1 MALGIVAIFA
11 VPTPTPGATQSSA
24 PALTIAQSADV
35 TSVVPGG
42 TVHYTITVTDSG
54 QTSYPGAT
62 LTDSLTG
69 VLDDATYNND
79 ARATAGSVSFTT
91 PNLTWTGALSSGQTA
106 TITYSVTVHS
116 SANAHDATLT
126 DTVTS
131 PTPGNNCPTGSTD
144 PHCSTTVTV
153 AAPAPVAT
161 QSSIPALTIAT
172 SADAASVVP
181 GGTVHYTITVA
192 DTGRTA
198 YPGATLTDP
207 LTGVLDDATYNYD
220 ARASAGTVSF
230 TTPNLTWTG
239 ALSSGQTATITY
251 SVIAHS
257 SADTGDAT
265 LTDTVTSPT
274 PGNNCPSGSADPH
287 CSIAVAVAA
296 GSKGPTGSKGPG
308 GPNAPVGSNAPA
320 GSRAPVGSKG
330 PGGSNV
336 PAGSK
341 ATADPPNGAAGV
353 LSITVPVS
361 ADLGTTAPGRSISA
375 ALGIVE
381 VTDNRASPA
390 DWTATVSSTDF
401 TTGDA
406 TAAETIPVADVEY
419 LISGFTDTTG
429 SATLTPAS
437 VTVMSGSSQDVV
449 AATNVVADNSASW
462 NPQIEISVPDGAIDG
477 DYTATITQS
486 VS

>member
-1 MALGIVAIFA
+1 V
-11 VPTPTPGATQSSA
+11 PTPGATQSSA
-24 PALTIAQSADV
+24 PALTIAKSADV

-42 TVHYTITVTDSG
+42 TVHYTITVTDTG
-54 QTSYPGAT
+54 QTSYPAAT
-62 LTDSLTG
+62 LTDPLTG
-69 VLDDATYNND
+69 VLDDANYNND
-79 ARATAGSVSFTT
+79 AHATAGTVSFTT
-91 PNLTWTGALSSGQTA
+91 PNLTWTGALSIGQTA
-106 TITYSVTVHS
+106 TITYSVTAHS
-116 SANAHDATLT
+116 SADAHDATLT
-126 DTVTS
+126 DAVTS
-131 PTPGNNCPTGSTD
+131 STPGNNCPSGSTD

-153 AAPAPVAT
+153 AAPAPIAT
-161 QSSIPALTIAT
+161 QSSVPALTIAK

-192 DTGRTA
+192 DTGQTS
-198 YPGATLTDP
+198 YPGAALTDP

-239 ALSSGQTATITY
+239 ALSSGETATITY

-296 GSKGPTGSKGPG
+296 GSKAPVGSKGPG
-308 GPNAPVGSNAPA
+308 GPNAPAGSKAPAGPKGPGGPNAPA
-320 GSRAPVGSKG
+320 GSKAP
-330 PGGSNV
+330 
-336 PAGSK
+336 
-341 ATADPPNGAAGV
+341 ADPPDGAPGV
-353 LSITVPVS
+353 LSITVPAS
-361 ADLGTTAPGRSISA
+361 ADLGGTAPGGTDRA

-381 VTDNRASPA
+381 VTDNRASPV
-390 DWTATVSSTDF
+390 DWTATVSSTNF

-406 TAAETIPVADVEY
+406 TAAETIPVADVQY
-419 LISGFTDTTG
+419 LISGFTATTG

-437 VTVMSGSSQDVV
+437 VTVMSSAPQAVV
-449 AATNVVADNSASW
+449 AATNVVDDNSASW
-462 NPQIEISVPDGAIDG
+462 NPDIEVSVPSGADDG